1 MVHTSCH
8 ATHLWR
14 LANQTFST
22 ADSEDSED
30 DVDYR
35 GNRGQKLNKRAR
47 FAHEGQLAPASGPE
61 AYKEAR
67 IITK

>member
-1 MVHTSCH
+1 MSQQALFADTII
-8 ATHLWR
+8 AMKKAMKR
-14 LANQTFST
+14 RAY
-22 ADSEDSED
+22 DSEDSED

-61 AYKEAR
+61 AYKEALC
-67 IITK
+67 